1 MELNQ
6 QPLIT
11 DKGKGINPKDKKRKW
26 SVEPYMYLIP
36 AIGIFFMF
44 TYWPFLRTIYR
55 SLFLTDNRGIEKV
68 FIGFK
73 NYTDLLTSASFMNS
87 LMVTMQ
93 YVVIVLVIG
102 MGFGFLTA
110 VLCNKTFPGIRFFST
125 VYAMPMA
132 IASSGIAMVFGI
144 MLNQNIGA
152 VNQLLGTNINWL
164 ADPKWA
170 LISVAVLT
178 GWLNSGINFLYFSAG
193 MSNIDSSL
201 YESASVDGANGWNQ
215 FLYITLP
222 GLKHISFYVI
232 VVNIIGAFQS
242 FGQIRILTS
251 GGPGQ
256 STNVIVHDIYRNAFQ
271 NFRFGLA
278 SAESVILFI
287 IISILTVLM
296 FRTQRKGN

>member
-1 MELNQ
+1 MQLNQ

-11 DKGKGINPKDKKRKW
+11 DKGKRINQKDKKRKW

-55 SLFLTDNRGIEKV
+55 SMFLTDNRGIEKV
-68 FIGFK
+68 FIGLK
-73 NYTDLLTSASFMNS
+73 NYTDLMTSESFMNS
-87 LMVTMQ
+87 LLVTAQ
-93 YVVIVLVIG
+93 YVMIVLVIG

-110 VLCNKTFPGIRFFST
+110 VLCNKTFPGLRFFST

-170 LISVAVLT
+170 LLSVAVLT

-193 MSNIDSSL
+193 MSNIHGSL

-296 FRTQRKGN
+296 FRTQRKET